1 MRVKTFSANFH
12 FCVNYSFNNV
22 WYFRVDFTGNCIL
35 YLFLALIPRTKT
47 TEDLSVL
54 FCLWLQ
60 DNQPSLHEDSDYIYK
75 QHFVLVNNF
84 GFRGQKNNRWCFQH
98 RNDCIEH
105 TVSGTKSI
113 FVCGLGEQF
122 CVFFSMK
129 QSQIRMIYI
138 STSAEGHV
146 RPQRSLYVASFPLV
160 LYHLSHMF
168 FLSSKER
175 IRVKRMLLFCLLKGF
190 ILFCLIKRGG
200 KLQAALQWSLS

>member
-84 GFRGQKNNRWCFQH
+84 GFRGQKIIDDAFS
-98 RNDCIEH
+98 IET
-105 TVSGTKSI
+105 TVLNI
-113 FVCGLGEQF
+113 QYLGQKAYLSVAWVNSL
-122 CVFFSMK
+122 CFFSMK

-168 FLSSKER
+168 FS
-175 IRVKRMLLFCLLKGF
+175 VK
-190 ILFCLIKRGG
+190 
-200 KLQAALQWSLS
+200 